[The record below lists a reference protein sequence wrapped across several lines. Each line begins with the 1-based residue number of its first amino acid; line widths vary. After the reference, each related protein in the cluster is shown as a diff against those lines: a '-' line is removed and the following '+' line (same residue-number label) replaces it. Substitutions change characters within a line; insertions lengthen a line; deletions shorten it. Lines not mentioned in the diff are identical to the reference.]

1 VILPDDIAQQVQSLS
16 HPSEFIVELLRNA
29 LPPAKVEES
38 HNELINKY
46 NLPITLTQRVPGLG
60 NGDIWISE
68 DFDAPLLD
76 EFWFGE
82 KS

>member
-1 VILPDDIAQQVQSLS
+1 MQILVNLPDDIAQQVQSLS

-29 LPPAKVEES
+29 LPLAETVES
-38 HNELINKY
+38 HNRLINKHH
-46 NLPITLTQRVPGLG
+46 QRVPGLG
-60 NGDIWISE
+60 SGDIWISE
-68 DFDAPLLD
+68 DFDEPLPD